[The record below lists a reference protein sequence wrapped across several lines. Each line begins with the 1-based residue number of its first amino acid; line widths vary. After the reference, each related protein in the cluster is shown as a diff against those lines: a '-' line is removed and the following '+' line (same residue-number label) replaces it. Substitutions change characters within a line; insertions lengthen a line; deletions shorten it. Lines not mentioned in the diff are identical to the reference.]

1 MTRPSTSVSFANFGK
16 RMRTLGQAVEHNSR
30 EGVKQIA
37 RATVTT
43 LIAQTPVKSGQAA
56 SNWQVGL
63 GGMVTSPKLGFTDI
77 PAARALALATI
88 EQRQAGQN
96 VYISN
101 LLPYIGRLNDGYSS
115 QAPAGFVENALVVAR
130 QVARNI
136 RLLQDVG
143 KSSRRSN

>member
-1 MTRPSTSVSFANFGK
+1 MTRPSTSVSFTNFSK
-16 RMRTLGQAVEHNSR
+16 RMRSLGQAVEHNSR
-30 EGVKQIA
+30 DGVKQIA

-43 LIAQTPVKSGQAA
+43 LIARTPVDSGQAA

-63 GGMVTSPKLGFTDI
+63 GGMQTAPKFGFTDI

-101 LLPYIGRLNDGYSS
+101 LLPYIGRLNNGYSS

-143 KSSRRSN
+143 KSPRRSN

>member
-1 MTRPSTSVSFANFGK
+1 MTRPSTQVSFSNFAK
-16 RMRTLGQAVEHNSR
+16 RMKSLGQAVEHNSR

-37 RATVTT
+37 RATVTE
-43 LIAQTPVKSGQAA
+43 LIARTPVLSGQAA

-63 GGMVTSPKLGFTDI
+63 GGRPTTPKFGYTDI

-101 LLPYIGRLNDGYSS
+101 LMPYIGRLNDGYSS
-115 QAPAGFVENALVVAR
+115 QAPAGFVEAALVVAR
-130 QVARNI
+130 RVARNI
-136 RLLQDVG
+136 RLLEDV
-143 KSSRRSN
+143 RRSPRRGN